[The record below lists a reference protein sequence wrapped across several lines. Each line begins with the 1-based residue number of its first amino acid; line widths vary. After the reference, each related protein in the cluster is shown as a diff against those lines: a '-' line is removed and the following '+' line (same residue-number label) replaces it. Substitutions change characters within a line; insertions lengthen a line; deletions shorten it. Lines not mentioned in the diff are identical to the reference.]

1 MPGRPDTIQWATF
14 YRAFNTKTGL
24 DLHQYKQDQ
33 LQRRILSMVES
44 KNLKD
49 LEEFWAYL
57 KGDDSNVRWFLDKL
71 AINVSELFRNAEKW
85 RELEATIL
93 PDLLSRTNRL
103 KIWSAGC
110 SYGAEAYTLSMVLD
124 SKFPGGHQIVGTD
137 IDEAALAQARKG
149 EFSDADVR
157 GVPPAIRNTYLQ
169 KQEQGWVADQ
179 RLKKYVTFKRGN
191 LLSDTFDQGF
201 DMIICRN
208 VVIYFTESAKD
219 SLYQKFLR
227 ALKPGGY
234 LFVGSTERIFNSRDL
249 GLDTPLPFF
258 YRKSSQGETV
268 WRNAS

>member
-14 YRAFNTKTGL
+14 YRSFNTKTGL
-24 DLHQYKQDQ
+24 DLHLYKQDQ

-49 LEEFWAYL
+49 LEEFWTFL
-57 KGDDSNVRWFLDKL
+57 KSDDANVRWFLDKL
-71 AINVSELFRNAEKW
+71 AINVSELYRNSEKW
-85 RELEATIL
+85 NELEQKVI
-93 PDLLSRTNRL
+93 PDLLTRSNRL

-110 SYGAEAYTLSMVLD
+110 SYGAEAYTLAMILD
-124 SKFPGGHQIVGTD
+124 TKFAGPHQIIGSD
-137 IDEAALAQARKG
+137 IDEAALAQAGKG
-149 EFSDADVR
+149 EFSEADVR
-157 GVPPAIRNTYLQ
+157 NVPAAVRNAYLR
-169 KQEQGWVADQ
+169 KQDNVWVAEQ
-179 RLKKYVTFKRGN
+179 KLKKYLTFKRGN
-191 LLSDTFDQGF
+191 LLSDTFDSGY

-219 SLYQKFLR
+219 SLYQKFIR

-258 YRKSSQGETV
+258 YRKSLQGETV